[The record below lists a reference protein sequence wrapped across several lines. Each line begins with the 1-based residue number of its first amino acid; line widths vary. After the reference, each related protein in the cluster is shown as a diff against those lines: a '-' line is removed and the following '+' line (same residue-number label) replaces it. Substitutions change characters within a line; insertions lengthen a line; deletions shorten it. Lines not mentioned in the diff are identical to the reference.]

1 MAMLPRE
8 KVEKVRLAYIMC
20 RGPERAWQ
28 LAAPDCGYANGR
40 ELKTVIDKYCPLY
53 GLPVPPRQY
62 ELMSSVDKLRV
73 EEEVKRGAA
82 RQQLPIQLLTGQDT
96 RESSAP
102 LQDSSPLLEEYA
114 MDGESLDKGVDKHKL
129 PLAPYGSARGEIP
142 IYYSRPDNSFAFGA
156 TSDNHIGSKY
166 HRDDVLIDLYK
177 RFTAAQV
184 DCVFNAGNWID
195 GYHAKVNHFDLIPGA
210 HTMED
215 QLRLLVEHYPK
226 YEGPDCVEIGGKKHH
241 GTFAVT
247 GDDHEGW
254 WARAH
259 GFPIGDRAQD
269 QMRKAGRTDWH
280 DLGYMEAHVRLVN
293 INTGKSCLMSVVHPG
308 GGTAYAISYHPQKR
322 VEALEGGEKPA
333 IDLSGHLHKL
343 FFFNIRN
350 VWCIGTGCTQDIT
363 PFIRNRVRQEV
374 HVGGQLVH
382 LEQDP
387 ETGAI
392 VGCGVKTLRYFVRHY
407 YEGTNNRWS
416 KDGPVSLPKRTIGGV

>member
-1 MAMLPRE
+1 MPTPIPSKE
-8 KVEKVRLAYIMC
+8 KVERIIKHYISK
-20 RGPERAWQ
+20 RGPERTWTAMVKECGFICGKS
-28 LAAPDCGYANGR
+28 LRKYVDTFAPF
-40 ELKTVIDKYCPLY
+40 Y
-53 GLPVPPRQY
+53 GIYVPPRICEGMTQL
-62 ELMSSVDKLRV
+62 ERARV
-73 EEEVKRGAA
+73 EMDVAGAKPGPFTEPHAAIADTAPGLDAYAEDAAATEV
-82 RQQLPIQLLTGQDT
+82 
-96 RESSAP
+96 E
-102 LQDSSPLLEEYA
+102 
-114 MDGESLDKGVDKHKL
+114 KHKH
-129 PLAPYGSARGEIP
+129 PAAPYGYSRGEIP
-142 IYYSRPDNSFAFGA
+142 VYYSRADNTFAFGA

-166 HRDDVLIDLYK
+166 HRADVLADLYR
-177 RFTAAQV
+177 RFREAEL

-195 GYHAKVNHFDLIPGA
+195 GYHQRVNHFDLIPGA

-215 QLRLLVEHYPK
+215 QLRLLVADYPRFAGRK
-226 YEGPDCVEIGGKKHH
+226 CIEINEARVG

-269 QMRKAGRTDWH
+269 QMRKAGREDWH
-280 DLGYMEAHVRLVN
+280 DLGYMEAHIRLVN
-293 INTGKSCLMSVVHPG
+293 VNTGASTLLSVVHPG
-308 GGTAYAISYHPQKR
+308 GGTSYAISYHPQKR

-333 IDLSGHLHKL
+333 VDLSGHLHKL

-387 ETGAI
+387 KTGAI
-392 VGCGVKTLRYFVRHY
+392 VGCGVKTLRYFIKGY
-407 YEGTNNRWS
+407 YNNRWS
-416 KDGPVSLPKRTIGGV
+416 KDAAVSLPPRSV